1 MTNNWQQYPAALGR
15 VDEALQTL
23 GAGQGVVVFHG
34 MAKPVKT
41 PLVGLPQQPTTR
53 RRPTPRPAARRLPGD
68 RDVMHVAFA
77 QPRPGDPAGSG

>member
-1 MTNNWQQYPAALGR
+1 MQTGDAISPPTGYVGGGLQLAVDISIGPAGDVWVTNNWQQYPAALGR

-41 PLVGLPQQPTTR
+41 PLVGPPRQP
-53 RRPTPRPAARRLPGD
+53 
-68 RDVMHVAFA
+68 
-77 QPRPGDPAGSG
+77 

>member
-41 PLVGLPQQPTTR
+41 PLVGPPRQP
-53 RRPTPRPAARRLPGD
+53 
-68 RDVMHVAFA
+68 
-77 QPRPGDPAGSG
+77 